1 MKHPELG
8 RCSERE
14 KLIHLP
20 RGPEDLEPAEW
31 ITCRNCGAKVLRGK
45 SLILPSGQ
53 KFIEQSKCAGRVKRV
68 QSYSVLTLPSGR
80 ESIEESTRTDPCGCM
95 YSPEAYKHF
104 AALELKHFFRGS
116 GIFAVS
122 GVRSASALSYEN
134 RGMRLVHFHPPTIA
148 IPIENLLFKVTKTSR
163 GLICFQKF
171 FLEHIARPSEFHIGT
186 DGTSR
191 ALASLSEV
199 ADELDDRFGRPADG
213 EVEALQD
220 AWRRIKGLKSW
231 EEFYAELGHP
241 APSPDELRTM
251 FADAAATSRERG
263 YHRCPLT
270 GAEPWARGVGVA
282 TGDAWER

>member
-1 MKHPELG
+1 MDYM
-8 RCSERE
+8 
-14 KLIHLP
+14 P
-20 RGPEDLEPAEW
+20 RL
-31 ITCRNCGAKVLRGK
+31 RSKVSRGK

-53 KFIEQSKCAGRVKRV
+53 KIIEESKCAGRVERV
-68 QSYSVLTLPSGR
+68 QSYSGNATLSTTGTNYFH
-80 ESIEESTRTDPCGCM
+80 EHATISTRTDPCGCM
-95 YSPEAYKHF
+95 YSPEAYKYF
-104 AALELKHFFRGS
+104 AALEVKY
-116 GIFAVS
+116 FAASRPLLIS
-122 GVRSASALSYEN
+122 GVRSASALSHEK
-134 RGMRLVHFHPPTIA
+134 RGSLQFVQFHPPTIA

-191 ALASLSEV
+191 ALASLFEV

-213 EVEALQD
+213 EVEALQE

-251 FADAAATSRERG
+251 FTDAAATSRERG
-263 YHRCPLT
+263 YHRAQAQSLWL
-270 GAEPWARGVGVA
+270 G
-282 TGDAWER
+282 